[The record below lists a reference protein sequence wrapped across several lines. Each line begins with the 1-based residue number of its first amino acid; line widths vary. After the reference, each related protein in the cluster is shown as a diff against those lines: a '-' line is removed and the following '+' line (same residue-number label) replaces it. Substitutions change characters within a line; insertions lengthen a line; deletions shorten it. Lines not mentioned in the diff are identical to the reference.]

1 MMDAFSK
8 TLLKCFAEIGKEI
21 MQKASYELGD
31 MLNSKDPLERLFY
44 LAQMRLVSNCVA
56 ATLDERERKII
67 DFIVDH
73 SELTILPEEFDD
85 RKKQDAGADCR
96 GADGASQ

>member
-1 MMDAFSK
+1 MSGFDQVI
-8 TLLKCFAEIGKEI
+8 LKVFAEIGKEI

-44 LAQMRLVSNCVA
+44 LAQMRLVSNRVA

-73 SELTILPEEFDD
+73 SELTILPVEFDD
-85 RKKQDAGADCR
+85 RKKQDAVADCH